1 MHTHE
6 AEHFLE
12 SPELILRAPRA
23 ADLDAMVRIDSA
35 WSGTERR
42 GYLEARLSRASR
54 PRGIS
59 LARVAERGG
68 EVVGFVFG
76 EVTRGEF
83 GRTEPVAWI
92 DTIGVRRDQ
101 ARRGMGTVLLDEFLS
116 CARVIGAERVRTML
130 DPGEDELTEFL
141 EAQGFGVAPTRVVER
156 LVEP

>member
-1 MHTHE
+1 MPTHE

-12 SPELILRAPRA
+12 SPDLILRVPGA
-23 ADLDAMVRIDSA
+23 ADLDALVRIDSA
-35 WSGTERR
+35 WSGVERR
-42 GYLEARLSRASR
+42 GYLEARLRRATR
-54 PRGIS
+54 PLGIS

-83 GRTEPVAWI
+83 GRTEAVAWI
-92 DTIGVRRDQ
+92 DTVGVRRDQ
-101 ARRGMGTVLLDEFLS
+101 VRRGVGTALLQEFVS
-116 CARVIGAERVRTML
+116 CAGVIGADRVRTLL

-141 EAQGFGVAPTRVVER
+141 EAHGFGVAPTRVVER